1 MHDPRTHMFYLN
13 PNTNARLDPKT
24 QMLYVRTSISL
35 TSKRRAIYFLFSGST
50 PPRDVEA
57 ELKEELDAF
66 VQAVLMEYAK
76 LFLEP
81 GVDVRRHGGHK
92 KTSCFGILGRIGLTK
107 KITAQAQHT
116 FPNFRTWCRVSI

>member
-1 MHDPRTHMFYLN
+1 MT
-13 PNTNARLDPKT
+13 PKRHA
-24 QMLYVRTSISL
+24 MYFSISD
-35 TSKRRAIYFLFSGST
+35 ST

-81 GVDVRRHGGHK
+81 GVDVRRRDGGQK
-92 KTSCFGILGRIGLTK
+92 RTSLFRVTVASFNNSLL
-107 KITAQAQHT
+107 KIF
-116 FPNFRTWCRVSI
+116 FPH

>member
-1 MHDPRTHMFYLN
+1 M
-13 PNTNARLDPKT
+13 
-24 QMLYVRTSISL
+24 
-35 TSKRRAIYFLFSGST
+35 TSKIRVIYCLFSDST

-81 GVDVRRHGGHK
+81 GVDVRRHSGLNIK
-92 KTSCFGILGRIGLTK
+92 FVLVSLG
-107 KITAQAQHT
+107 
-116 FPNFRTWCRVSI
+116 V